1 MSLHPASLL
10 SRPLPD
16 LGAAPAEFKRLAEP
30 FGVAGLDL
38 LEDRALTV
46 RSDWKF
52 VLPQAALPKLLRALS
67 ETHLVLMAGQARWAR
82 YSSQYYDTPDLV
94 CFHDHRRGKPRRFKV
109 RHRDYLDR
117 HLTML
122 EIKDRDP
129 RGDTHK
135 RRLPQSWRQRSVDVQ
150 GVTFLSEDGHVPV
163 QALIPTLAN
172 RFWRMTLLGEK
183 VQERLT
189 VDLGIGFGLNGRQT
203 DLQGVCVLEVKSA
216 EPRHLTPT
224 LALLSR
230 AGMRPRGMSKYCI
243 GTCLLMPDAHPAWF
257 APLRRTLSKLSAAA
271 APSAQILER

>member
-1 MSLHPASLL
+1 M
-10 SRPLPD
+10 
-16 LGAAPAEFKRLAEP
+16 AEP
-30 FGVAGLDL
+30 FGVASLEL
-38 LEDRALTV
+38 LADRMLTV

-52 VLPQAALPKLLRALS
+52 VLPQAVLPKLLRSLS
-67 ETHLVLMAGQARWAR
+67 ETHLVLMAGEARWGR
-82 YSSQYYDTPDLV
+82 YSSQYYDTPGLD

-135 RRLPQSWRQRSVDVQ
+135 RRLPQVWRQRVVDVH
-150 GVTFLSEDGHVPV
+150 GATFLSEGGHVPV
-163 QALIPTLAN
+163 GQLIPTVAN
-172 RFWRMTLLGEK
+172 RFWRLTLLGKE

-203 DLQGVCVLEVKSA
+203 DLSGVCVLEVKSA

-243 GTCLLMPDAHPAWF
+243 GTCLLTPGAHPAWF
-257 APLRRTLSKLSAAA
+257 APLRRTLGKLSADA